1 MILIFDWFSRD
12 SVSLWWV
19 LFCWQLATDHWQ
31 LMYIELHSRSAFSF
45 LEGASLPEELIS
57 TCAQLGMPAMAL
69 LDTDGVYGAPRF
81 HLAADKVKIKAHI
94 GAEVACSSLHNV
106 ILSEASA
113 SRSEALAES
122 KDPYPRQSLERVGI
136 PRSARNDKSKGN
148 DKTFRLPLLVASRAG
163 YQNLCRLITKM
174 KLRAKKGEGIVCQ
187 EELEEHAEG
196 LICLTGGADGPLAA
210 VLQQGGTEEARQQV
224 DRLISIFGP
233 SNVYVELQRHFRR
246 EEEARNRAAIAIA
259 RSLHLP
265 ILATNGV
272 CYATSKARELCDAFT
287 AIRHR
292 RTLSTAGRLLSRNS
306 ERFLKSPHEM
316 QQLFADLPE
325 ALANTLELSSRL
337 EFTLNDLGYE
347 FPRYPVPEGET
358 MNSFLRERAWE
369 GFCHRYGCK
378 SHDLQ
383 ARARLQIEKELKL
396 IEKLKLAGYFLI
408 VWDLVRFCREQNIL
422 VQGRG
427 SAANSAVCYSLGIT
441 AVDAVGMELLFER
454 FLSEERGE
462 WPDIDLDLPSGDE
475 REKVIQYLYKKYG
488 ERGAAMTANVITY
501 RNRMAAREMGK
512 ALGFDPE
519 TLQKI
524 SAAVATWEF
533 RDENDSLDRRFR
545 DAGLDLSHPRLRKYY
560 ELCLAVQDMPRHLGQ
575 HSGGMVICQGQLD
588 SVVPLEP
595 ASMPGRVVVQWDKED
610 CADMGI
616 IKVDLLGLG
625 MMAVLKDS
633 IEFIRDHY
641 REEVDLAHLP
651 QDDSLVYSA
660 LQQAD
665 TVGLFQVESRAQMSC
680 LPRLRPQ
687 RFYDIVVQV
696 AIIRPGPIVGQMVNP
711 FLQRRQG
718 REEVTYPH
726 PSLETVLQ
734 RTLGVPLFQEQ
745 LLRIAMIA
753 ANFTGGEAEE
763 LRRAMGFKRSQAR
776 MKEIE
781 AKLRAGMTANGISP
795 KAQEEIILSI
805 TSLALYGFPESH
817 AASFALIAYAS
828 AYLKCH
834 YLAAFTAALL
844 NNQPMGFYS
853 PATIVKDA
861 QRHGL
866 KILPVDVMRSEWN
879 CALER
884 VVSPESRV
892 PSETVAGCQYPVAGK
907 VIGRQSL
914 VVGKTNFAENTNSDT
929 AWDQSRQGRNVIAQ
943 DVSPGKE
950 KEDWNKSRRDDTS
963 QSATNN
969 HQSTIFK
976 IEGGKSIKNSS
987 SIALRMGLRYVRGLR
1002 EKAGMALVRERLRAS
1017 FTSIHDLTRR
1027 IPELRKDELTTLAEI
1042 GALNSVA
1049 RGQGPVTGDEARF
1062 LRPSHSLRGR
1072 NDNIFAGHWVLGTG
1086 NCGFTRDSGLA
1097 TRDSKFH
1104 RRDALWQVE
1113 RAVRGS
1119 GPLLEQQP
1127 EPDSPSPLQPMNHEE
1142 RLVADFHGTG
1152 LTVGPHPMAY
1162 RRAWLNAM
1170 GIRRA
1175 SELRDLP
1182 TGKRLR
1188 IGGCVITRQR
1198 PGTAKG
1204 FVFIS
1209 LEDETGVANAII
1221 RPDLFHQNRLLL
1233 ASERFLAIEGILQ
1246 NQDNVISVR
1255 AERVQPLFVTKAE
1268 TSSHDFY

>member
-1 MILIFDWFSRD
+1 
-12 SVSLWWV
+12 
-19 LFCWQLATDHWQ
+19 
-31 LMYIELHSRSAFSF
+31 MYIELHARSAFSF
-45 LEGASLPEELIS
+45 LEGASLPEELAA
-57 TCAQLGMPAMAL
+57 TCARLNMPAMAL

-81 HLAADKVKIKAHI
+81 HLAVQKLGFKAHI
-94 GAEVACSSLHNV
+94 GAEVTCHPFYPV
-106 ILSEASA
+106 ILSGAGD
-113 SRSEALAES
+113 SRSEASAES
-122 KDPYPRQSLERVGI
+122 KDPYARQAVQEIGI
-136 PRSARNDKSKGN
+136 SRFARNDKSFCTRNEKS
-148 DKTFRLPLLVASRAG
+148 FRLPLLVSSRTG
-163 YQNLCRLITKM
+163 YQNLCQLITKM
-174 KLRAKKGEGIVCQ
+174 KLHAKKGEGAVWE
-187 EELEEHAEG
+187 EELEEHANG
-196 LICLTGGADGPLAA
+196 LICLTGGAEGPLAA
-210 VLQQGGTEEARQQV
+210 ALQPGGIEEARQQV
-224 DRLISIFGP
+224 EHLMGIFGHG
-233 SNVYVELQRHFRR
+233 NVYVELQRHFQR
-246 EEEARNRAAIAIA
+246 EEEARNRAAISIA
-259 RSLHLP
+259 RSLNLP
-265 ILATNGV
+265 LLATNGV
-272 CYATSKARELCDAFT
+272 HYAAAKDRELCDAFT
-287 AIRHR
+287 AIRHH
-292 RTLSTAGRLLSRNS
+292 RTLSTAGRLLARNS
-306 ERFLKSPHEM
+306 ERHMKSPQEM
-316 QQLFADLPE
+316 RELFADLPE
-325 ALANTLELSSRL
+325 AIATTLELSSRL
-337 EFTLNDLGYE
+337 EFTLNDLGYQ

-369 GFCHRYGCK
+369 GFRQRYGRAGN
-378 SHDLQ
+378 DMQ
-383 ARARLQIEKELKL
+383 TRARRQIERELTL
-396 IEKLKLAGYFLI
+396 IEKLNLAGYFLI

-441 AVDAVGMELLFER
+441 AVDPVGMELLFER

-475 REKVIQYLYKKYG
+475 REKAIQYVYRRYG

-519 TLQKI
+519 TLNKI

-533 RDENDSLDRRFR
+533 RDENDALDRRFR
-545 DAGLDLSHPRLRKYY
+545 DAGLDLNHPRLRKYY

-633 IEFIRDHY
+633 IELIRNHY

-651 QDDSLVYSA
+651 ADDPAVYSA

-665 TVGLFQVESRAQMSC
+665 TIGMFQVESRAQMSC
-680 LPRLRPQ
+680 LPRLRPK

-711 FLQRRQG
+711 FLLRRQG
-718 REEVTYPH
+718 REEVSYPH
-726 PSLETVLQ
+726 PSLEPVLK

-745 LLRIAMIA
+745 LLRLAMIA

-781 AKLRAGMTANGISP
+781 AKLRAGMTHNGISAE
-795 KAQEEIILSI
+795 AQEKIILSI
-805 TSLALYGFPESH
+805 TSFALYGFPESH

-853 PATIVKDA
+853 PATLVKDA

-866 KILPVDVMRSEWN
+866 KMLPADVTRSEWM
-879 CALER
+879 CTL
-884 VVSPESRV
+884 
-892 PSETVAGCQYPVAGK
+892 ETVASNRLPVVSEGAG
-907 VIGRQSL
+907 
-914 VVGKTNFAENTNSDT
+914 T
-929 AWDQSRQGRNVIAQ
+929 
-943 DVSPGKE
+943 P
-950 KEDWNKSRRDDTS
+950 
-963 QSATNN
+963 
-969 HQSTIFK
+969 
-976 IEGGKSIKNSS
+976 
-987 SIALRMGLRYVRGLR
+987 ALRLGLRYVRGLR
-1002 EKAGMALVRERLRAS
+1002 EDAAQALVRERERAP

-1027 IPELRKDELTTLAEI
+1027 VPELRKDELNTLAEI
-1042 GALNSVA
+1042 GALNKIGNSPQ
-1049 RGQGPVTGDEARF
+1049 RH
-1062 LRPSHSLRGR
+1062 PSASLR
-1072 NDNIFAGHWVLGTG
+1072 AGSDTEKNKNKAQKSSLTLTDSINRQESIHDVSVPSCL
-1086 NCGFTRDSGLA
+1086 RDEKKL
-1097 TRDSKFH
+1097 H

-1119 GPLLEQQP
+1119 GPLLENLP

-1152 LTVGPHPMAY
+1152 LTVGPHPVAY
-1162 RRAWLNAM
+1162 RRAWLTAM

-1175 SELRDLP
+1175 SELRDIP
-1182 TGKRLR
+1182 SGRRLR

-1204 FVFIS
+1204 FVFVS

-1221 RPDLFHQNRLLL
+1221 TPDLFHRHRLLL

-1255 AERVQPLFVTKAE
+1255 AERVLPLFVTKAE
-1268 TSSHDFY
+1268 TISHDFH

>member
-1 MILIFDWFSRD
+1 
-12 SVSLWWV
+12 
-19 LFCWQLATDHWQ
+19 
-31 LMYIELHSRSAFSF
+31 MYIELHARSAFSF
-45 LEGASLPEELIS
+45 LEGSSLPEDLIS
-57 TCAQLGMPAMAL
+57 ACAGLNMPAMAL

-81 HLAADKVKIKAHI
+81 HMAAKKLGIKAHI
-94 GAEVACSSLHNV
+94 GAEVTANLCSS
-106 ILSEASA
+106 
-113 SRSEALAES
+113 
-122 KDPYPRQSLERVGI
+122 Q
-136 PRSARNDKSKGN
+136 
-148 DKTFRLPLLVASRAG
+148 FRLPLLVSSRNG

-174 KLRAKKGEGIVCQ
+174 KLRAKKGEGSVRQ
-187 EELEEHAEG
+187 EELEEHADG
-196 LICLTGGADGPLAA
+196 LICLTGGGDGLLAA
-210 VLQQGGTEEARQQV
+210 ALQHGGIEEARQQV
-224 DRLISIFGP
+224 GQLVGMFGRG
-233 SNVYVELQRHFRR
+233 NVYIELQRHFHR
-246 EEEARNRAAIAIA
+246 EEETRNRAAIAIA
-259 RSLHLP
+259 GSLNLP
-265 ILATNGV
+265 LLATNGV
-272 CYATSKARELCDAFT
+272 CYAAAKDRELCDAFT
-287 AIRHR
+287 AIRHHR
-292 RTLSTAGRLLSRNS
+292 ALSTAGRLLARNS
-306 ERFLKSPHEM
+306 ERHLKSPREM

-325 ALANTLELSSRL
+325 AISNTSELSSRL

-358 MNSFLRERAWE
+358 MDSFLRERAWE
-369 GFCHRYGCK
+369 GFRQRYGRA
-378 SHDLQ
+378 SPDMQ
-383 ARARLQIEKELKL
+383 TRARRQIERELAL
-396 IEKLKLAGYFLI
+396 IGKLKLEGYFLI

-422 VQGRG
+422 LQGRG

-441 AVDAVGMELLFER
+441 AVDPVSMELLFER

-475 REKVIQYLYKKYG
+475 REKVIQYVYRRYG

-512 ALGFDPE
+512 ALGLDPE
-519 TLQKI
+519 TLAKI

-533 RDENDSLDRRFR
+533 RDENDALDRRFR
-545 DAGLDLSHPRLRKYY
+545 DAGLDLKHPRLRKYY

-588 SVVPLEP
+588 SIVPLEP

-633 IEFIRDHY
+633 IELIRDHY
-641 REEVDLAHLP
+641 HEEVDLAHLP
-651 QDDSLVYSA
+651 QDDPAVYSA

-680 LPRLRPQ
+680 LPRLRPK

-711 FLQRRQG
+711 FLLRRQG

-726 PSLETVLQ
+726 PSLEPVLK

-745 LLRIAMIA
+745 LLRLAMIA
-753 ANFTGGEAEE
+753 ANFTGGEAED

-781 AKLRAGMTANGISP
+781 AKLRAGMTHNGIHQD
-795 KAQEEIILSI
+795 AQEKIILSI
-805 TSLALYGFPESH
+805 TSFALYGFPESH

-828 AYLKCH
+828 AFLKCH

-853 PATIVKDA
+853 PATITKDA

-866 KILPVDVMRSEWN
+866 KMLPVDVTCSEWN
-879 CALER
+879 CSLEA
-884 VVSPESRV
+884 
-892 PSETVAGCQYPVAGK
+892 VASSQWPVA
-907 VIGRQSL
+907 S
-914 VVGKTNFAENTNSDT
+914 KTTT
-929 AWDQSRQGRNVIAQ
+929 GGI
-943 DVSPGKE
+943 PG
-950 KEDWNKSRRDDTS
+950 
-963 QSATNN
+963 
-969 HQSTIFK
+969 
-976 IEGGKSIKNSS
+976 
-987 SIALRMGLRYVRGLR
+987 LRLGLRYVRGLR
-1002 EKAGMALVRERLRAS
+1002 EEAGQAVVRERVIAP

-1027 IPELRKDELTTLAEI
+1027 VPELRRDELTTLAEI
-1042 GALNSVA
+1042 GALNKIGNPPPRHGDTERDKNKDRGSWRILKDSINNQESTINHSSV
-1049 RGQGPVTGDEARF
+1049 PPC
-1062 LRPSHSLRGR
+1062 LRSEE
-1072 NDNIFAGHWVLGTG
+1072 T
-1086 NCGFTRDSGLA
+1086 
-1097 TRDSKFH
+1097 FH

-1119 GPLLEQQP
+1119 GPLLEKLP

-1162 RRAWLNAM
+1162 RREWLNAM

-1182 TGKRLR
+1182 SGKRLR

-1204 FVFIS
+1204 FVFVS

-1221 RPDLFHQNRLLL
+1221 TPDLFHRNRLLL

-1246 NQDNVISVR
+1246 NQDNVISVK

-1268 TSSHDFY
+1268 TVSHDFH

>member
-1 MILIFDWFSRD
+1 
-12 SVSLWWV
+12 
-19 LFCWQLATDHWQ
+19 A
-31 LMYIELHSRSAFSF
+31 RSAFSF
-45 LEGASLPEELIS
+45 LEGSSLPEDMAGV
-57 TCAQLGMPAMAL
+57 CARLNIPAMAL
-69 LDTDGVYGAPRF
+69 LDTDGVYGVPRF
-81 HLAADKVKIKAHI
+81 HMAANKIGIKAHM
-94 GAEVACSSLHNV
+94 GAEVTADFCSSQ
-106 ILSEASA
+106 
-113 SRSEALAES
+113 
-122 KDPYPRQSLERVGI
+122 K
-136 PRSARNDKSKGN
+136 
-148 DKTFRLPLLVASRAG
+148 FRLPLLVSSRAG

-174 KLRAKKGEGIVCQ
+174 KLRAKKGGGAVQ
-187 EELEEHAEG
+187 KEELEEHAYG
-196 LICLTGGADGPLAA
+196 LICLTSGADGPLATA
-210 VLQQGGTEEARQQV
+210 LQHGGMEEARQQIEQ
-224 DRLISIFGP
+224 LISLFGRG
-233 SNVYVELQRHFRR
+233 NVYIELQRHFHR
-246 EEEARNRAAIAIA
+246 EEETRNRAAIAIA
-259 RSLHLP
+259 RSLNLP
-265 ILATNGV
+265 LLATNGV
-272 CYATSKARELCDAFT
+272 CYAAAKDRELCDAFT
-287 AIRHR
+287 AIRHH
-292 RTLSTAGRLLSRNS
+292 RTLSTAGRLLARNS
-306 ERFLKSPHEM
+306 ERHLKSPQEM

-325 ALANTLELSSRL
+325 AIANTQELSSRL

-358 MNSFLRERAWE
+358 MNSFLRNRAWE
-369 GFCHRYGCK
+369 GFLQRYGRAK
-378 SHDLQ
+378 ADTRT
-383 ARARLQIEKELKL
+383 RARSQIERELVL

-408 VWDLVRFCREQNIL
+408 VWDLVRFSREQNIL

-441 AVDAVGMELLFER
+441 AVDPVSMELLFER

-475 REKVIQYLYKKYG
+475 REKVIQYVYRRYG

-512 ALGFDPE
+512 ALGFDRE
-519 TLQKI
+519 TLAKI

-533 RDENDSLDRRFR
+533 RDENDALDRRFR
-545 DAGLDLSHPRLRKYY
+545 DAGLDLKHPRLRKYY
-560 ELCLAVQDMPRHLGQ
+560 ELCLAVQDLPRHLGQ

-633 IEFIRDHY
+633 IDLIRNHY

-651 QDDSLVYSA
+651 QDDPSVYSA

-665 TVGLFQVESRAQMSC
+665 TIGLFQVESRAQMSC
-680 LPRLRPQ
+680 LPRLRPK

-711 FLQRRQG
+711 FLLRRQG

-726 PSLETVLQ
+726 PSLEPVLA

-753 ANFTGGEAEE
+753 ANFTGGEAED
-763 LRRAMGFKRSQAR
+763 LRRAMGFKRSEAR

-781 AKLRAGMTANGISP
+781 AKLRAGMTRNGISHD
-795 KAQEEIILSI
+795 AQEQIILSI
-805 TSLALYGFPESH
+805 TSFALYGFPESH

-853 PATIVKDA
+853 PATITKDA

-866 KILPVDVMRSEWN
+866 KMLPVDVMLSEWM
-879 CALER
+879 CTLEA
-884 VVSPESRV
+884 
-892 PSETVAGCQYPVAGK
+892 VASGQWPVG
-907 VIGRQSL
+907 S
-914 VVGKTNFAENTNSDT
+914 KTLAANAHATTSGT
-929 AWDQSRQGRNVIAQ
+929 
-943 DVSPGKE
+943 PG
-950 KEDWNKSRRDDTS
+950 
-963 QSATNN
+963 
-969 HQSTIFK
+969 
-976 IEGGKSIKNSS
+976 
-987 SIALRMGLRYVRGLR
+987 LRLGLRYVRGLR
-1002 EKAGMALVRERLRAS
+1002 EEGAQALVRERTRAP

-1027 IPELRKDELTTLAEI
+1027 VPELRKDELTTLAEI

-1049 RGQGPVTGDEARF
+1049 SSQLSVASKSAARADSA
-1062 LRPSHSLRGR
+1062 P
-1072 NDNIFAGHWVLGTG
+1072 GT
-1086 NCGFTRDSGLA
+1086 RSSQL
-1097 TRDSKFH
+1097 H

-1113 RAVRGS
+1113 RAVRGC
-1119 GPLLEQQP
+1119 GPLLENLA
-1127 EPDSPSPLQPMNHEE
+1127 EPDLPSPLQPMNHEE
-1142 RLVADFHGTG
+1142 CLVADFHGTG

-1162 RRAWLNAM
+1162 RRDWLNAM

-1175 SELRDLP
+1175 SELRDIP
-1182 TGKRLR
+1182 SGKRLR

-1204 FVFIS
+1204 FVFLS

-1221 RPDLFHQNRLLL
+1221 APDLFHSNRLLL

-1246 NQDNVISVR
+1246 NQDNVISVK
-1255 AERVQPLFVTKAE
+1255 AERVLPLFVTKAE
-1268 TSSHDFY
+1268 TISHDFH

>member
-1 MILIFDWFSRD
+1 MTQ
-12 SVSLWWV
+12 SLNGS
-19 LFCWQLATDHWQ
+19 
-31 LMYIELHSRSAFSF
+31 MYIELHARSAFSF
-45 LEGASLPEELIS
+45 LEGASLPEELVA
-57 TCAQLGMPAMAL
+57 TGAQFGMPAMAL

-81 HLAADKVKIKAHI
+81 HLAAEKARIKAHI
-94 GAEVACSSLHNV
+94 GAELTCTPFSSV
-106 ILSEASA
+106 ILSGEGDAQSA
-113 SRSEALAES
+113 APSES
-122 KDPYPRQSLERVGI
+122 KNSYHRQSVKGVGI
-136 PRSARNDKSKGN
+136 PRSARNDKSGELS
-148 DKTFRLPLLVASRAG
+148 TFRVPFLAASCAG

-174 KLRAKKGEGIVCQ
+174 KLRAKKGEGAVLE
-187 EELEEHAEG
+187 EELQEHAEG

-210 VLQQGGTEEARQQV
+210 ASQQGGIDEARRQV
-224 DRLISIFGP
+224 DRLVGIFG
-233 SNVYVELQRHFRR
+233 SKNVFVELQRHFQR
-246 EEEARNRAAIAIA
+246 EEESRNRAAIEIA

-265 ILATNGV
+265 LLATNGV
-272 CYATSKARELCDAFT
+272 CYAVPKARELADTFT
-287 AIRHR
+287 AIRHH

-306 ERFLKSPHEM
+306 ERFLKSPQEM

-325 ALANTLELSSRL
+325 AISNTLELSSRL
-337 EFTLNDLGYE
+337 EFSLNDLGYE
-347 FPRYPVPEGET
+347 FPRYPVPESET
-358 MNSFLRERAWE
+358 MNSFLRDRAWE
-369 GFCHRYGCK
+369 GFRNRYGRK
-378 SHDLQ
+378 SPDLQ
-383 ARARLQIEKELKL
+383 DRARLQIEKELKL

-408 VWDLVRFCREQNIL
+408 VWDLIRFCCEQNIL

-441 AVDAVGMELLFER
+441 AVDAVSMELLFER

-519 TLQKI
+519 TLQNI

-533 RDENDSLDRRFR
+533 RDENDALDRRFR
-545 DAGLDLSHPRLRKYY
+545 DAGLDLNHPRLRKYY

-633 IEFIRDHY
+633 IELIRDHY
-641 REEVDLAHLP
+641 REEVDLAQLP
-651 QDDSLVYSA
+651 QDDSQVYSA

-680 LPRLRPQ
+680 LPRLRPV

-718 REEVTYPH
+718 REDVTYPH
-726 PSLETVLQ
+726 PSLEPVLK

-781 AKLRAGMTANGISP
+781 ARLRAGMTANGISP

-805 TSLALYGFPESH
+805 TSFALYGFPESH

-828 AYLKCH
+828 AYLKSH

-866 KILPVDVMRSEWN
+866 RVLPVDVTRSEWN
-879 CALER
+879 CTLENIDSPQR
-884 VVSPESRV
+884 HRGTEKTEINRSGSSQILDSITTRKATRDSSVSQCLCGE
-892 PSETVAGCQYPVAGK
+892 
-907 VIGRQSL
+907 
-914 VVGKTNFAENTNSDT
+914 
-929 AWDQSRQGRNVIAQ
+929 
-943 DVSPGKE
+943 
-950 KEDWNKSRRDDTS
+950 
-963 QSATNN
+963 
-969 HQSTIFK
+969 
-976 IEGGKSIKNSS
+976 NSS
-987 SIALRMGLRYVRGLR
+987 VVLRMGLRYVRGLR
-1002 EKAGMALVRERLRAS
+1002 EEAGSALVRERLRAPLA
-1017 FTSIHDLTRR
+1017 SIHDLTRR
-1027 IPELRKDELTTLAEI
+1027 VPELRKDELTTLAEI

-1049 RGQGPVTGDEARF
+1049 SGQWPVA
-1062 LRPSHSLRGR
+1062 
-1072 NDNIFAGHWVLGTG
+1072 
-1086 NCGFTRDSGLA
+1086 
-1097 TRDSKFH
+1097 SKFPISEFRFPIETPTSIDQSTINNQQSTISKPGNRKSAIGNSLH

-1113 RAVRGS
+1113 RAIRVS
-1119 GPLLEQQP
+1119 GPLLEQQS
-1127 EPDSPSPLQPMNHEE
+1127 EPDSPSPLAPMNNEE

-1175 SELRDLP
+1175 SELRDIP
-1182 TGKRLR
+1182 SGRRLR

-1204 FVFIS
+1204 FVFVS

-1221 RPDLFHQNRLLL
+1221 TPDLFHQNRLLL

-1255 AERVQPLFVTKAE
+1255 AERVLPLFVTKAE
-1268 TSSHDFY
+1268 TVSHDFH

>member
-1 MILIFDWFSRD
+1 
-12 SVSLWWV
+12 
-19 LFCWQLATDHWQ
+19 
-31 LMYIELHSRSAFSF
+31 MYIELHARSAFSF
-45 LEGASLPEELIS
+45 LEGSSLPEEMVAMCVRLS
-57 TCAQLGMPAMAL
+57 MPAMAL

-81 HLAADKVKIKAHI
+81 HLAAKKPGIKAHI
-94 GAEVACSSLHNV
+94 GAEVTADLSS
-106 ILSEASA
+106 
-113 SRSEALAES
+113 R
-122 KDPYPRQSLERVGI
+122 R
-136 PRSARNDKSKGN
+136 ARI
-148 DKTFRLPLLVASRAG
+148 PLLVSSRAG

-174 KLRAKKGEGIVCQ
+174 KLRAKKGEGAVRE

-196 LICLTGGADGPLAA
+196 LICLTGGADGPLATA
-210 VLQQGGTEEARQQV
+210 LQHGGMEEACRQVEQ
-224 DRLISIFGP
+224 LIGLFGRG
-233 SNVYVELQRHFRR
+233 NVYIELQRHFQR

-259 RSLHLP
+259 RSLNLP
-265 ILATNGV
+265 LLATNGV
-272 CYATSKARELCDAFT
+272 CYATAKDRELCDAFT
-287 AIRHR
+287 AIRHH
-292 RTLSTAGRLLSRNS
+292 RTLSTAGRLLARNA
-306 ERFLKSPHEM
+306 ERHLKSPQEM
-316 QQLFADLPE
+316 QRLFADLPE

-337 EFTLNDLGYE
+337 EFTLNDLGYQ
-347 FPRYPVPEGET
+347 FPLYPVPEGET
-358 MNSFLRERAWE
+358 MDSFLRDRAWE
-369 GFCHRYGCK
+369 GFRERYGRAMT
-378 SHDLQ
+378 DMQ
-383 ARARLQIEKELKL
+383 TRARRQIERELAL
-396 IEKLKLAGYFLI
+396 IEKLNLAGYFLI

-422 VQGRG
+422 LQGRG

-441 AVDAVGMELLFER
+441 AVDPISMELLFER

-475 REKVIQYLYKKYG
+475 REKVIQYVYRHYG

-501 RNRMAAREMGK
+501 RNKMAAREMGK
-512 ALGFDPE
+512 ALGFDAE
-519 TLQKI
+519 TLAKI

-533 RDENDSLDRRFR
+533 RDENDALDRRFR
-545 DAGLDLSHPRLRKYY
+545 DAGLDLKHPRLRKYY

-633 IEFIRDHY
+633 IELVRQHY
-641 REEVDLAHLP
+641 PEEVDLAHLP
-651 QDDSLVYSA
+651 QDDAAVYSA
-660 LQQAD
+660 LQKAD
-665 TVGLFQVESRAQMSC
+665 TIGLFQVESRAQMSC
-680 LPRLRPQ
+680 LPRLQPK

-711 FLQRRQG
+711 FLLRRQG

-726 PSLETVLQ
+726 PSLEPVLA

-753 ANFTGGEAEE
+753 ANFTGGEAED

-776 MKEIE
+776 MREIE
-781 AKLRAGMTANGISP
+781 AKLRAGMTRNGISP

-805 TSLALYGFPESH
+805 TSFALYGFPESH

-853 PATIVKDA
+853 PATITKDA

-866 KILPVDVMRSEWN
+866 KMLPVDVTCSEWM
-879 CALER
+879 CTLET
-884 VVSPESRV
+884 VVSGQWS
-892 PSETVAGCQYPVAGK
+892 VA
-907 VIGRQSL
+907 S
-914 VVGKTNFAENTNSDT
+914 KTAV
-929 AWDQSRQGRNVIAQ
+929 QGT
-943 DVSPGKE
+943 P
-950 KEDWNKSRRDDTS
+950 
-963 QSATNN
+963 
-969 HQSTIFK
+969 
-976 IEGGKSIKNSS
+976 
-987 SIALRMGLRYVRGLR
+987 ALRLGLRYVRGLR
-1002 EKAGMALVRERLRAS
+1002 EEAGQALVRERTLAP
-1017 FTSIHDLTRR
+1017 FASIHDLARR
-1027 IPELRKDELTTLAEI
+1027 VPELRKDELTTLAEI
-1042 GALNSVA
+1042 GALNAVASGQWPVASKSAKSTNSV
-1049 RGQGPVTGDEARF
+1049 P
-1062 LRPSHSLRGR
+1062 
-1072 NDNIFAGHWVLGTG
+1072 GTWY
-1086 NCGFTRDSGLA
+1086 SQL
-1097 TRDSKFH
+1097 H

-1113 RAVRGS
+1113 RAVRSS
-1119 GPLLEQQP
+1119 GPLLEKLP

-1162 RRAWLNAM
+1162 RREWLNAM

-1175 SELRDLP
+1175 SELHNIP
-1182 TGKRLR
+1182 SGKRLR
-1188 IGGCVITRQR
+1188 IGGCVIVRQR

-1204 FVFIS
+1204 FVFLS

-1221 RPDLFHQNRLLL
+1221 TPDLFHRNRLLL

-1246 NQDNVISVR
+1246 NQDNVISVK
-1255 AERVQPLFVTKAE
+1255 AERVLPLFVTKAE
-1268 TSSHDFY
+1268 TVSHDFH